1 MLSQVRFLPEF
12 TLSHS
17 SLLMALSEVEGPVE
31 GVVMTEKRGREGN
44 KRERFPPSGGAGQP
58 QAGKRR
64 SGVGVRGIEI
74 RTMSQP
80 IIKQMLI
87 GPFAV
92 FTYIVACPQTKE
104 GVIIDPAGDNE
115 KILAALKEE
124 GIRVRY
130 ILNTHGHA
138 DHVMGNEALKLAVAA
153 PTCMH
158 EADNRFFSRDEMREL
173 SIKELGLPPA
183 EAVATELKDGDL
195 LRVGTLSITVI
206 HTPGHSPGSVCFYV
220 EGNLFTGDT
229 LFVGAAGRT
238 DLTGGSLDTL
248 IESIEK
254 KILRLP
260 KETVI
265 WPGHDYGDTPTSTI
279 GREMEG
285 NPYITDFILD
295 V

>member
-1 MLSQVRFLPEF
+1 
-12 TLSHS
+12 
-17 SLLMALSEVEGPVE
+17 
-31 GVVMTEKRGREGN
+31 MT
-44 KRERFPPSGGAGQP
+44 
-58 QAGKRR
+58 
-64 SGVGVRGIEI
+64 
-74 RTMSQP
+74 QP
-80 IIKQMLI
+80 IIKQLLI

-104 GVIIDPAGDNE
+104 GVIIDPAGENE
-115 KILAALKEE
+115 KILAALEEE

-138 DHVMGNEALKLAVAA
+138 DHVLGNQALSHALSA
-153 PTCMH
+153 PSCMH
-158 EADNRFFSRDEMREL
+158 EADNRFFSSDGVREL
-173 SIKELGLPPA
+173 SMKELGLAPA
-183 EAVATELKDGDL
+183 GPVEMELKDGDSL
-195 LRVGTLSITVI
+195 EVGTFAIKVI

-254 KILRLP
+254 KILELP
-260 KETVI
+260 KGTLI

-279 GREMEG
+279 GQEMEN

-295 V
+295 A